1 MRYPILAIL
10 FLLSSVGCSQTLLR
24 GFVRDEKG
32 KAVFAA
38 NVYLKS
44 NPDKGTTTN
53 FDGAFSLKI
62 NNNKDTLI
70 VSFIGF
76 KTKEVS
82 LASVVFNKPL
92 VITLEENAQSLNEL
106 IVTARNPISEKFSV
120 VKMTKMDI
128 YFNPVSQGDPL
139 KAITLLPASTT
150 TNETANP
157 SLRGSAAERS
167 RVILNGVPIYKPV
180 RASQLNNQGFFSLF
194 NPEIIDNMYVYASNP
209 PLTYGNTS
217 AGLIQ
222 IQTDKEIGAN
232 QLQLSASLASTGF
245 FLSQKIKNNTSF
257 IQVYGNYQFSNAFVG
272 IQKSYLPNIKA
283 FRTNDAGINFHTKI
297 GKRIAFN
304 SFNYFINEKYSGLN
318 ELFTFKGD
326 IDTKKKRVFTVNNL
340 YYFTKKGL
348 LSLNLGANTSESSF
362 SFGNIRSKNNINQLF
377 GSINYKWLVLE
388 SLNFQFGVSYDY
400 SGNIFND
407 SVPAYYYALSP
418 SSPSFASDTVI
429 SNHFSE
435 AYLYATWNINKKW
448 VLSYGIRSNIPMN
461 NRKYY
466 LSYQIGLKYRL
477 SNKQSFLLSGGRY
490 HSFSIPDYYSH
501 AYNLLSSYQIALDY
515 SFRQNNTLLKAAT
528 YFKNETGKQTVNLF
542 YESGKTNTFGLELF
556 YQQNFYKYFRFTFSN
571 SFIKQF
577 IEINN
582 KKYRGQKDFNYL
594 IKTTLQYN
602 NPKLFS
608 VALSYIGRPGT
619 PYNPIIGSTFDA
631 KTGFYKPTFSPDLFS
646 AHYKSYNR
654 IDFIFNK
661 YIGFKKSALVV
672 FASLNNILNNK
683 NERRIFYNS
692 YYSAR
697 HFDYFQYRTLYFGV
711 VLEIGY

>member
-10 FLLSSVGCSQTLLR
+10 LLLSSVGCSQTLLR

-82 LASVVFNKPL
+82 LASVAFNKPL

-106 IVTARNPISEKFSV
+106 IVKARNPISEKFSV
-120 VKMTKMDI
+120 VKMTKLDI

-139 KAITLLPASTT
+139 KAITLIPASTT

-157 SLRGSAAERS
+157 SLRGSAADRS

-217 AGLIQ
+217 AGLVQ
-222 IQTDKEIGAN
+222 IQTNKEIGAN

-245 FLSQKIKNNTSF
+245 FLSQKIKNNASF

-283 FRTNDAGINFHTKI
+283 FSTKDAGINFHTKI
-297 GKRIAFN
+297 GKKIVFN
-304 SFNYFINEKYSGLN
+304 SFNYFIDEKYSGVN
-318 ELFTFKGD
+318 ELFTFKGN
-326 IDTKKKRVFTVNNL
+326 IHTKKKRVFTVNNL

-362 SFGNIRSKNNINQLF
+362 SFGNIRSKNNIDQLF
-377 GSINYKWLVLE
+377 ASINYKWLVLE
-388 SLNFQFGVSYDY
+388 NLNFQFGVSYDY

-407 SVPAYYYALSP
+407 SVPAYYYALR
-418 SSPSFASDTVI
+418 
-429 SNHFSE
+429 SE
-435 AYLYATWNINKKW
+435 EHTSEL
-448 VLSYGIRSNIPMN
+448 
-461 NRKYY
+461 
-466 LSYQIGLKYRL
+466 
-477 SNKQSFLLSGGRY
+477 QS
-490 HSFSIPDYYSH
+490 H
-501 AYNLLSSYQIALDY
+501 
-515 SFRQNNTLLKAAT
+515 
-528 YFKNETGKQTVNLF
+528 
-542 YESGKTNTFGLELF
+542 
-556 YQQNFYKYFRFTFSN
+556 
-571 SFIKQF
+571 
-577 IEINN
+577 
-582 KKYRGQKDFNYL
+582 
-594 IKTTLQYN
+594 
-602 NPKLFS
+602 
-608 VALSYIGRPGT
+608 
-619 PYNPIIGSTFDA
+619 
-631 KTGFYKPTFSPDLFS
+631 
-646 AHYKSYNR
+646 
-654 IDFIFNK
+654 
-661 YIGFKKSALVV
+661 
-672 FASLNNILNNK
+672 
-683 NERRIFYNS
+683 
-692 YYSAR
+692 
-697 HFDYFQYRTLYFGV
+697 
-711 VLEIGY
+711 